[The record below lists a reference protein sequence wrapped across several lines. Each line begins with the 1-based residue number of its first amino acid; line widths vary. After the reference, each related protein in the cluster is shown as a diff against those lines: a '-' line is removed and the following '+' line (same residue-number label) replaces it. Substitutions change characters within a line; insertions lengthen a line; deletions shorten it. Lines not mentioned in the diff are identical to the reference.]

1 MLILFRKGTV
11 STLTRLVL
19 IELCSNFFGCKST
32 NSGRKIMLF
41 LFLPPITEI
50 RCTKHWHPLYNLF
63 SRRRISYLK
72 KKNPTHNVY
81 PCKPQLN
88 YIIVEFEGWGEG
100 LDNIRRLGLRLVYI
114 KTYLRQ
120 SGISLLTVLRFIIVV
135 TNLGNIT
142 YWDRFWIFN
151 TKPI

>member
-1 MLILFRKGTV
+1 
-11 STLTRLVL
+11 
-19 IELCSNFFGCKST
+19 
-32 NSGRKIMLF
+32 MLF

-50 RCTKHWHPLYNLF
+50 RCLVRQPLYNLF
-63 SRRRISYLK
+63 SRRKISNLK
-72 KKNPTHNVY
+72 KKTTHNVY
-81 PCKPQLN
+81 SCKPQLN
-88 YIIVEFEGWGEG
+88 YIKVEFEGWGEG

-120 SGISLLTVLRFIIVV
+120 SGRSLLTVLRFFIVV